1 MIHNARVASRRLALN
16 VFISSTT
23 LFLLGCS
30 SGISAPS
37 IASQPADVVTYALQT
52 ASFRVGGKGA
62 GLTYQWEKNGVKV
75 PGATTSSYTTPTV
88 TMADNGAKIQVTV
101 TNVRGSETSSPA
113 TLTVIPGSDSPTYHY
128 DNMRSGLNANEKVLS
143 KASVNSKTFGQLGSF
158 SVDGLVDGQP
168 LYLSNV
174 TIPSVGAKNVLYVV
188 TEHGSV
194 YAFDADSASGSTSKH
209 LWMTSTLLAGETSS
223 DDRGCAAVTPEIGIT
238 ATPVIDRNR
247 GAIYVVAASK
257 DAAGNYYERLHALD
271 LTTGQELFGG
281 PTTITGIYPG
291 SGADSANGN
300 VVFQA
305 AHYLERAAL
314 LEVNGT
320 IYTTWASHCDNY
332 AYTSWVIAYS
342 ADTLQQVGAVDL
354 VPNGNEGGIW
364 MSGAGP
370 AADANGNIFIT
381 VGNGTFDTAL
391 DAKGFPG
398 QGDCGN
404 CFVKISSTPPLTLLD
419 YFTTA
424 GTVSESATDADF
436 GSGGPLLLPDLKDA
450 QGTTRHL
457 AVSGAKGVNLYV
469 VDRDNLGHFDP
480 DHDSIYQE
488 IVGAFRGM
496 VYSNPVYFNG
506 AVYFG
511 ASSDYLK
518 AFPVVNA
525 QLLTTPQSRTSIGF
539 HYPGTTPTVTANGTT
554 NGVVWAID
562 NGPPTGSTAVLYA
575 FDASNLAAELYDSNQ
590 AINTRDQFSHNKFIT
605 PLIINGKVYIGTPN
619 SVVVFGLL
627 P

>member
-1 MIHNARVASRRLALN
+1 MIHTARVSSRRLSLS

-52 ASFRVGGKGA
+52 ASFRVGVKGGA
-62 GLTYQWEKNGVKV
+62 LTYQWERNGVKI

-113 TLTVIPGSDSPTYHY
+113 TLTVIHGSDSPTYHY
-128 DNMRSGLNANEKVLS
+128 DNMRSGLNANEKLLS

-174 TIPSVGAKNVLYVV
+174 NIPNVGAKNVLYVV

-194 YAFDADSASGSTSKH
+194 YAFDADSASGSTNNH
-209 LWMTSTLLAGETSS
+209 LWITSTLLAGETSS

-271 LTTGQELFGG
+271 LTTGKELFGG

-320 IYTTWASHCDNY
+320 IYTTWASHCDSY
-332 AYTSWVIAYS
+332 AYTSWVIGYR

-354 VPNGNEGGIW
+354 VPNGDEGGIW

-391 DAKGFPG
+391 DANGFPA

-404 CFVKISSTPPLTLLD
+404 CFVKISSTPPLALLD
-419 YFTTA
+419 YFTPA
-424 GTVSESATDADF
+424 DTVSESATDIDF

-450 QGTTRHL
+450 QGNTRHL
-457 AVSGAKGVNLYV
+457 AVSGAKDVNLYV

-496 VYSNPVYFNG
+496 VYSKPVYFNG

-511 ASSDYLK
+511 ASSDTLK

-525 QLLTTPQSRTSIGF
+525 QLLMTPQSQTSNRF
-539 HYPGTTPTVTANGTT
+539 YYPGTTPTVTANDTT

-575 FDASNLAAELYDSNQ
+575 FDASNLATELYDSNQ
-590 AINTRDQFSHNKFIT
+590 ATNARDQFSHNKFIT